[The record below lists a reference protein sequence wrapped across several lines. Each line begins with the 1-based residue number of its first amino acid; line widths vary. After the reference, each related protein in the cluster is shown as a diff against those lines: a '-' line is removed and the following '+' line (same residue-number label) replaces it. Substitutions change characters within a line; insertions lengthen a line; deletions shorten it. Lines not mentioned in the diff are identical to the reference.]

1 MMVLPETFIVLYSWI
16 DAFLTFIYACV
27 CVCVYETKE
36 MVDSTGNIHSVML
49 IEGYFARHSDVCLSV
64 CMYVCKFV
72 CVCMCV
78 CMYVCVFVRDQ
89 ADGLISL
96 EETFTLS
103 CSLKDTLLATVYGL
117 VIYLIVDKM
126 VQRNKSNKCRS
137 DIFTVSY
144 IY

>member
-1 MMVLPETFIVLYSWI
+1 
-16 DAFLTFIYACV
+16 
-27 CVCVYETKE
+27 
-36 MVDSTGNIHSVML
+36 
-49 IEGYFARHSDVCLSV
+49 
-64 CMYVCKFV
+64 MYVCKFV